1 MEREAIRLLFVFNLQ
16 LFTFIK
22 LYIMKKGNILVFK
35 NREET
40 IIKASNNRETGEVIT
55 DKNTYS
61 TDFIKRQLDFGF
73 IKIKGK

>member
-1 MEREAIRLLFVFNLQ
+1 
-16 LFTFIK
+16 
-22 LYIMKKGNILVFK
+22 MKKGNILVFK